1 MEHRVL
7 ITDGQERSMLAV
19 SRSLR
24 GAGYAVSATAH
35 GHPAATLW
43 SRSCSKRF
51 AVADPLHE
59 CERFV
64 RCLEEILESADH
76 AALIPGSDASL
87 LAASRA
93 RDRLEQRTRIGLPA
107 HAVIERSLDKLGLAE
122 ESAKADISS
131 PRTVVCSGQ
140 AEAQSAA
147 ESLGFPV
154 LVKPMQTVFSSDQ
167 SMRQQSSEVAR
178 DGRTLE
184 RMLERFGE
192 PLLIQERVPGPVYS
206 CAGVATPDRGFLAFA
221 TSRYSRTWPPE
232 GGNVAFSE
240 TIEAPSGL
248 RERVESLIEGIGWQG
263 IFELELLRR
272 QDGTFSAIDLNP
284 RAYGSLTLA
293 DRAGA
298 PLPVIWCEWL
308 LDGNPASV
316 VARPGVRYRW
326 EDADARHF
334 IWQLRHR
341 HFKSALA
348 VLRPRRRVVH
358 AYFRLLD
365 PGPLLARLIYMF
377 RRRMWRRRAGSE
389 GAAVKPSP
397 PLPPKSDH
405 SQSRIR
411 V

>member
-1 MEHRVL
+1 
-7 ITDGQERSMLAV
+7 MLAV

-35 GHPAATLW
+35 GHPAATQW
-43 SRSCSKRF
+43 SRSCSERF
-51 AVADPLHE
+51 AVADPLQE
-59 CERFV
+59 AERYV
-64 RCLEEILESADH
+64 RCLEEILESGDY

-93 RDRLEQRTRIGLPA
+93 RDRLEQETRIGLPA
-107 HAVIERSLDKLGLAE
+107 HGVIERSLDKLALAE
-122 ESAKADISS
+122 EAAKAGLSA
-131 PRTVVCSGQ
+131 PATVACSNQ

-147 ESLGFPV
+147 ESFGFPV

-167 SMRQQSSEVAR
+167 SMSQQSSEVAR
-178 DGRTLE
+178 DGRSLA
-184 RMLERFGE
+184 RMLGRFGE
-192 PLLIQERVPGPVYS
+192 PFLIQERVPGPVYS

-221 TSRYSRTWPPE
+221 TSLYSRTWPPQ

-240 TIEAPSGL
+240 TIDAPSGL

-272 QDGTFSAIDLNP
+272 KDGTFSAIDLNP

-293 DRAGA
+293 DGAGA

-308 LDGNPASV
+308 LDRNPASA

-334 IWQLRHR
+334 VWQLRHR
-341 HFKSALA
+341 QFKSALA
-348 VLRPRRRVVH
+348 VLRPHRRVAH

-365 PGPLLARLIYMF
+365 PGPLVARLIYMV
-377 RRRMWRRRAGSE
+377 RRRLAGRRTGRE
-389 GAAVKPSP
+389 RVEIKPSP
-397 PLPPKSDH
+397 SRPPKPNH
-405 SQSRIR
+405 SHPHIR

>member
-1 MEHRVL
+1 
-7 ITDGQERSMLAV
+7 MLAV

-35 GHPAATLW
+35 GHPAATQW
-43 SRSCSKRF
+43 SRSCSERF

-59 CERFV
+59 GERFV
-64 RCLEEILESADH
+64 RCLEEIIESGDY

-93 RDRLEQRTRIGLPA
+93 RDGLQQGTRIGLPA
-107 HAVIERSLDKLGLAE
+107 HGVIERSLDKLILAE
-122 ESAKADISS
+122 EAAKAGLSS
-131 PRTVVCSGQ
+131 PETVACADQ

-147 ESLGFPV
+147 ESFGFPV
-154 LVKPMQTVFSSDQ
+154 VVKPMQTVFSSDQ
-167 SMRQQSSEVAR
+167 SMSQQSSEVAR
-178 DGRTLE
+178 DGRSLA
-184 RMLERFGE
+184 RMLDRFGE
-192 PLLIQERVPGPVYS
+192 PFLIQERIPGPVYS

-240 TIEAPSGL
+240 TIDAPSGL
-248 RERVESLIEGIGWQG
+248 REKVESLVEGIGWQG

-272 QDGTFSAIDLNP
+272 QDGTFAAIDLNP
-284 RAYGSLTLA
+284 RPYGSLTLA

-298 PLPVIWCEWL
+298 PLPVIWCDWL
-308 LDGNPASV
+308 LDRNPALA

-334 IWQLRHR
+334 LWQLRHR
-341 HFKSALA
+341 NFKSALA
-348 VLRPRRRVVH
+348 VLRPHRRVVH

-365 PGPLLARLIYMF
+365 PGPLAARLIYMGRRGLA
-377 RRRMWRRRAGSE
+377 RRRTRRERVEVERSAPQPPQSDPSE
-389 GAAVKPSP
+389 
-397 PLPPKSDH
+397 
-405 SQSRIR
+405 SRIR

>member
-1 MEHRVL
+1 
-7 ITDGQERSMLAV
+7 MLAV

-35 GHPAATLW
+35 GHPAATHW
-43 SRSCSKRF
+43 SRSCSERF

-59 CERFV
+59 SEQFV
-64 RCLEEILESADH
+64 RCLEEILESSSYAV
-76 AALIPGSDASL
+76 LIPGSDASL

-93 RDRLEQRTRIGLPA
+93 RDRLEQGTRIGLPA
-107 HAVIERSLDKLGLAE
+107 HGVIERSLDKLGLAE
-122 ESAKADISS
+122 EAAKAGLSS
-131 PRTVVCSGQ
+131 PRTVACSGQ
-140 AEAQSAA
+140 VEAQAA
-147 ESLGFPV
+147 GESFGFPV
-154 LVKPMQTVFSSDQ
+154 LVKPIQTVFSSDQ
-167 SMRQQSSEVAR
+167 SMQQQSSEVAR
-178 DGRTLE
+178 DGPSLA
-184 RMLERFGE
+184 RMLDRFGE

-248 RERVESLIEGIGWQG
+248 REKVESLIEGIGWQG

-298 PLPVIWCEWL
+298 PLPVIWCGWL
-308 LDGNPASV
+308 LDGNPASA

-334 IWQLRHR
+334 LWQLRHR
-341 HFKSALA
+341 QFKSALA
-348 VLRPRRRVVH
+348 VLRPHRGVVH

-365 PGPLLARLIYMF
+365 PGPLVARAIYMVRRGLG
-377 RRRMWRRRAGSE
+377 RRRTGRE
-389 GAAVKPSP
+389 HVAVKPSP
-397 PLPPKSDH
+397 PRPSNSDH
-405 SQSRIR
+405 SQSGVR